1 MKISY
6 PRRRS
11 EKLGRALLVRA
22 QPPLV
27 AQIDTWIARNGES
40 MSRPE
45 ALRRLA
51 TIGLS
56 ASEKAVRSGDRVA
69 FARKSP

>member
-1 MKISY
+1 MSLMKLSY

-11 EKLGRALLVRA
+11 ERLGHALMVRA

-27 AQIDTWIARNGES
+27 ELIDAWIARNGEL

-51 TIGLS
+51 TLGLS
-56 ASEKAVRSGDRVA
+56 VSGRAARSGGV
-69 FARKSP
+69 S